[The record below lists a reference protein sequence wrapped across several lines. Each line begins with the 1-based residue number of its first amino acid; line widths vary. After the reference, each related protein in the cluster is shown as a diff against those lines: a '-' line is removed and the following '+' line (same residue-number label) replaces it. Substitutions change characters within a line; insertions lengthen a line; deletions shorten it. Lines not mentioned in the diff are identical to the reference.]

1 MRRGMYPDDKF
12 ELNCTRGETDPIER
26 VPRKRRLNVI
36 ILVAAI
42 VVDILEEKGQQ
53 LTYGVRAK

>member
-1 MRRGMYPDDKF
+1 MRRGVYPDDKF
-12 ELNCTRGETDPIER
+12 ELNCTRGEADPVER
-26 VPRKRRLNVI
+26 VPRKRLNVV
-36 ILVAAI
+36 ILAAAV